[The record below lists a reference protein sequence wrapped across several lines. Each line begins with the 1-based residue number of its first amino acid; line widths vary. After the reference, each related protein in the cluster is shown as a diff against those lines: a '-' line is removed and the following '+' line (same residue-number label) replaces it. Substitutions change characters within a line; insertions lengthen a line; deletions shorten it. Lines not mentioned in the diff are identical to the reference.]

1 MNMDKKEITSRPVII
16 CTSHKGVFFG
26 HAKNTD
32 GDIIHL
38 TGAKMAIYWGT
49 TRGVMELANTGP
61 TSSSKISLPADIE
74 VRGVTA
80 VFEVTSEAA
89 AKWEA
94 A

>member
-1 MNMDKKEITSRPVII
+1 
-16 CTSHKGVFFG
+16 
-26 HAKNTD
+26 
-32 GDIIHL
+32 
-38 TGAKMAIYWGT
+38 MAIYWGT

-61 TSSSKISLPADIE
+61 TEKSRISLPADIE

-80 VFEVTSEAA
+80 VFEVTPEAA

>member
-1 MNMDKKEITSRPVII
+1 MSRPVIV
-16 CTSHKGVFFG
+16 CTSHRGVFFG
-26 HAKNTD
+26 MAENTD
-32 GDIIHL
+32 GDTIHL
-38 TGAKMAIYWGT
+38 QSAKMAIYWGT

-74 VRGVTA
+74 IRGVTA
-80 VFEVTSEAA
+80 VFEVTPEAA